1 MRTNFFRL
9 ILVFLSLW
17 GLNTGNVC
25 GQSLLPTHW
34 SADPEV
40 GYSGAM
46 SVVTTIQI
54 DGVQINSEEVEL
66 GAFFAGDDGCRGSE
80 RAFDYEGDGN
90 YFVML
95 TVQGENGEAV
105 YFKVY
110 DHAAGKE
117 YLADVSLTFDDNGS
131 YGTVLAPETTTVG
144 VISFT
149 LTIDGN
155 ITNGSVSASP
165 SGSVEKGDPVTL
177 TIVPASGYELDAVSA
192 FKTDAQATTVLLTGS
207 GNTRTF
213 TMPAYD
219 VTISAT
225 FKKTADLVAVETA
238 QGLIESGSYTVAQAT
253 ANTEATVKTW
263 LASQI
268 NALAGMNATGI
279 SVTENMITVSGFTA
293 AVAGTSGSPNGT
305 NGGFTFTVA
314 LSKGGVNLT
323 TAGKAGTITATPY
336 TPPATYAVTI
346 AATTNGTVTP
356 SATSATAGT
365 TVTLTIAPASGYELD
380 EVSAYK
386 TGDPATSVIIANN
399 EFVMPAYDVTISAT
413 FKKTEDQLDKEAVE
427 AAKAAIESETYR
439 VAQATAN
446 DAASVKAW
454 LVDTLN
460 TLFGQSHDM
469 ELRSAASIDGE
480 VAVTAVAPA
489 TEGTE
494 SNPSGVDGTFA
505 FTVTLNRGAGNAT
518 ATVTGGVIIAT
529 PYSPPTGIVDAGTNN
544 DSPLRA
550 VSTSNGLQ
558 VFGLVPGEM
567 FGIYDISGRLQFKGK
582 ATATEQLVPLR
593 ERGVY
598 IAVSGNRRVKAVY

>member
-1 MRTNFFRL
+1 
-9 ILVFLSLW
+9 VFLSLW

-80 RAFDYEGDGN
+80 RAFDYNGDGN

-177 TIVPASGYELDAVSA
+177 TIVPASGYEPDAVSA
-192 FKTDAQATTVLLTGS
+192 YKTGDPATTVALTGS
-207 GNTRTF
+207 GDTRTF
-213 TMPAYD
+213 IMPAYG
-219 VTISAT
+219 VTVTAT

-268 NALAGMNATGI
+268 NALAGMSATGI
-279 SVTENMITVSGFTA
+279 TITESMITVSGFTA
-293 AVAGTSGSPNGT
+293 AVAGTSSSPNGT
-305 NGGFTFTVA
+305 NGSFTFTVA
-314 LSKGGVNLT
+314 LSKGTVNLT

-346 AATTNGTVTP
+346 AATINGTVTP
-356 SATSATAGT
+356 SATSAPAGE
-365 TVTLTIAPASGYELD
+365 TVTLTVAPASGYELD
-380 EVSAYK
+380 EVSAFK
-386 TGDPATSVIIANN
+386 TGDPATSVTILNN

-413 FKKTEDQLDKEAVE
+413 FKKTEAQLDKEAVE

-505 FTVTLNRGAGNAT
+505 FTVILNRGAGNAT

-529 PYSPPTGIVDAGTNN
+529 LYSPPTGIVDAGANN
-544 DSPLRA
+544 DSPIRA
-550 VSTSNGLQ
+550 VSTSSGLQ
-558 VFGLVPGEM
+558 VRGLVPGEM

-582 ATATEQLVPLR
+582 ATAAEQLVPLR